1 MPQLNGTPAE
11 LATALGLLY
20 RAQWSVRANPDLD
33 AAGAGGAPAQ
43 DVPEHGQ
50 KHGWSFVLFREV
62 LSKWGVALRAGES
75 PHEEEPRQVEP
86 HLEQEVEPHLEQ
98 EVSNPI
104 SNKKWNPISHKKW
117 NPIINARV
125 AEERR
130 KNAIAKDKEARERGV
145 VREAALSPGEAACN
159 AAIAST
165 TGVLKNVLEK
175 KAKEPHSSE

>member
-1 MPQLNGTPAE
+1 MKKSHA
-11 LATALGLLY
+11 
-20 RAQWSVRANPDLD
+20 
-33 AAGAGGAPAQ
+33 
-43 DVPEHGQ
+43 
-50 KHGWSFVLFREV
+50 
-62 LSKWGVALRAGES
+62 KW
-75 PHEEEPRQVEP
+75 
-86 HLEQEVEPHLEQ
+86 
-98 EVSNPI
+98 NPI